1 MIKVNDR
8 VMTPNGKGHIA
19 YIKARGEKLVYG
31 VKLEVKKFPITPEY
45 HKTVITKIEE
55 S

>member
-1 MIKVNDR
+1 MIKVHDR
-8 VMTPNGKGHIA
+8 VETPDGCGKIVR
-19 YIKARGEKLVYG
+19 IRARGEKLVYQ
-31 VKLEVKKFPITPEY
+31 VKLDTKKFPFDKEY